1 MVIKWLDRFFK
12 RKQQKAAQQ
21 GGYKMTIAEAEKML
35 VMIQKT
41 QETELSCDDVHELLD
56 QYAEMKLRGE
66 DASALLPL
74 IRFHLDMCPD
84 CREEYE
90 ALMRILRAQA

>member
-1 MVIKWLDRFFK
+1 MVNRWLGRLFK
-12 RKQQKAAQQ
+12 RKKQRASRQ
-21 GGYKMTIAEAEKML
+21 GDYKMTLAEAEKML
-35 VMIQKT
+35 VMIQNT

-56 QYAEMKLRGE
+56 QYVEMELRGE
-66 DASALLPL
+66 NASALLPL

-90 ALMRILRAQA
+90 ALMRILKA